1 MKNEDV
7 FYMEKAIEQGLKAL
21 AYEEIPI
28 GCVIVYED
36 NIIGVGYNRRN
47 SEKNTLFHA
56 EIIAIN
62 EACNNLKDWRLEDCT
77 MYVTVEPC
85 PMCSGAILQSRLK
98 TLVFG
103 TFNKKAGCCG
113 SMYNLLQDERFNHQV
128 EIRSGVLEDKCTE
141 LMQNFFQDIRK
152 NKKASLENE
161 YQNK

>member
-1 MKNEDV
+1 MKNDDV

-21 AYEEIPI
+21 EYEEIPI
-28 GCVIVYED
+28 GCIIVHED
-36 NIIGVGYNRRN
+36 TIIGTGYNRRN
-47 SEKNTLFHA
+47 SEKNTLYHA

-62 EACNNLKDWRLEDCT
+62 EACTNLEDWRLENCT

-113 SMYNLLQDERFNHQV
+113 SIYNFLQDDRFNHQV
-128 EIRSGVLEDKCTE
+128 EIRSGVLEEKCTE

-152 NKKASLENE
+152 NKKSAMENE
-161 YQNK
+161 EPK